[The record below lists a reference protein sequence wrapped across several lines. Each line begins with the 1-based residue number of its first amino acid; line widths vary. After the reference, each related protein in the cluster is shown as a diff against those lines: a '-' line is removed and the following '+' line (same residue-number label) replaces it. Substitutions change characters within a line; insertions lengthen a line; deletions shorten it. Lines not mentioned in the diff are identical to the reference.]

1 MKKIFKITNY
11 ELRITNFKRGYSL
24 IEIVVYIAIFSLL
37 SIAVINSLIVT
48 MKSFSASRTNRDLQ
62 ENGFSAMER
71 MSREV
76 RGAISVSAITTGAI
90 GGAKGDITLNTTDQS
105 GTAKTVRFTVSGN
118 ALQLYENGSLSGNL
132 TGGNSQV
139 TDLVFNQIT
148 IGTETAIKITISIK
162 DLRSPSGATETFYD
176 SIIMRGSY

>member
-1 MKKIFKITNY
+1 MKNFLKIGKYKN
-11 ELRITNFKRGYSL
+11 GYSL

-48 MKSFSASRTNRDLQ
+48 MKSFSASRTNRDLE

-76 RGAISVSAITTGAI
+76 RGAISVSSITSGSI
-90 GGAKGDITLNTTDQS
+90 GGAKGDITLNTTDTS
-105 GTAKTVRFTVSGN
+105 GTAKTVRFAVSGN
-118 ALQLYENGSLSGNL
+118 ALVLYENGASSGNL
-132 TGGNSQV
+132 TGLNSQV

-148 IGTETAIKITISIK
+148 IGTETAIKITIAIK
-162 DLRSPSGATETFYD
+162 DLRSPFGATETFYD
-176 SIIMRGSY
+176 SVIIRGSY